1 MAVVRGLGLLA
12 ALVLLTHCA
21 QQPEPQPAATPPVQ
35 DVSPPPAAGDH
46 DAGPEVLQP
55 EPTLRTLTFGATAD
69 ATTRLAAP
77 DTAFGAE
84 STLQVRRSATL
95 ESYAIEAAVNLRFE
109 PTGIQGTVTRAVL
122 RLYALEGSPD
132 GAVLGLT
139 PSEWD
144 EATLAASF
152 RWNDYAPLGRIGS
165 VASGSWVELDVTAV
179 VGGNGALDLALEP
192 DFGSRSTTGRALVFA
207 SREHPSPALR
217 PQLVVTADAALPLP
231 EAAPSGCGAEWTTE
245 VLRPTDDAS
254 VLREQPAAVQG
265 TGPRLAVGGTTSRV
279 AYLRFAIPE
288 RAGQQPLAAR
298 LRVYAPEGGAATP
311 QLSGVDVYSWEET
324 RVPGALS
331 ISKPVQFA
339 AHPVPRGSWVEYD
352 VTGYLP
358 PRGITG
364 FVLSTEASEAL
375 QLYSREAEHPHL
387 RPQLLITRGKPCT
400 SRGEGGAVSWRRQ
413 LTEREALQSLVT
425 FPDGGFLTLG
435 MASAGTADA
444 GWTWA
449 LRRHTSDGAALWSR
463 HLTSQPAGGSVG
475 LWHLAAARDGS
486 FVAVGNYGGAPDLG
500 AGPLPAVEG
509 ERSGLLVVK
518 FSADGQV
525 LWSRGFNGGRGG
537 LGGSAVA
544 MDARGHVAVIGS
556 LMGTV
561 DFGGGPLR
569 GGQLAGSKDTS
580 QGAFLLVLDAQG
592 GYLGSAAVPHAP
604 EGTLPETSHWSAVAF
619 DSKGNV
625 LLGGHLGRGGV
636 LASPTKSVPF
646 VARYAP
652 TGALQW
658 YRRFDGLEGA
668 VHTVAAGPH
677 DELLFGGF
685 FSGRHTFAG
694 QVRESG
700 AGNDLLLGA
709 LSAEGRELWARDLPG
724 SGGGHAHELLADDTG
739 HLVVLGTVTH
749 GDLGGGPLEQGRF
762 LARYRVADGAHRWSH
777 ALGSIDAWD
786 GAPLHLAAQPGG
798 HTLLGTTLPSDAE
811 RTFTLPFDGT
821 PYRGGQGRLL
831 LQLAP

>member
-1 MAVVRGLGLLA
+1 MAAVRGLGLLA

-21 QQPEPQPAATPPVQ
+21 QQPEPQPAEAPPAQ
-35 DVSPPPAAGDH
+35 DVSPPPVAGDD
-46 DAGPEVLQP
+46 DAGPEVLPP
-55 EPTLRTLTFGATAD
+55 EPTVHTLTFGATAD
-69 ATTRLAAP
+69 ATTRLASP
-77 DTAFGAE
+77 DTAFGGE
-84 STLQVRRSATL
+84 PTLQVRRSATL
-95 ESYAIEAAVNLRFE
+95 ESYAIEAAANLRFE
-109 PTGIQGTVTRAVL
+109 PAGLQGTVTRAVL
-122 RLYALEGSPD
+122 RLYVLEGSPD
-132 GAVLGLT
+132 GAVLGLV
-139 PSEWD
+139 PPDWD
-144 EATLAASF
+144 EATLAARF
-152 RWNDYAPLGRIGS
+152 RWDDYAPLGHTGPVERGT
-165 VASGSWVELDVTAV
+165 WVELDVTAV
-179 VGGNGALDLALEP
+179 VGGDGALDVALEP

-207 SREHPSPALR
+207 SREHPSPELR
-217 PQLVVTADAALPLP
+217 PQLVVTADAAQPLP
-231 EAAPSGCGAEWTTE
+231 AAAPSGCGAVWTTE

-254 VLREQPAAVQG
+254 VLRELPAAVQG
-265 TGPRLAVGGTTSRV
+265 TGPHLQVGGTTSRV

-288 RAGQQPLAAR
+288 RAGTQPLAAR
-298 LRVYAPEGGAATP
+298 LRVYAPEGGATTP

-331 ISKPVQFA
+331 LSKSVQSA
-339 AHPVPRGSWVEYD
+339 ARPVPRGSWVEYD

-375 QLYSREAEHPHL
+375 QLYSREAEHAHL
-387 RPQLLITRGKPCT
+387 RPQLLLTRGKPCT
-400 SRGEGGAVSWRRQ
+400 SRGEGGTVAWRRQ
-413 LTEREALQSLVT
+413 LTEPEGLQSLVT

-435 MASAGTADA
+435 MAGGWPADA
-444 GWTWA
+444 AWTWA
-449 LRRHTSDGAALWSR
+449 LRRHAADGTALWSR

-475 LWHLAAARDGS
+475 LWHLAAAPDGS
-486 FVAVGNYGGAPDLG
+486 FVAVGNYGGAPNLG
-500 AGPLPAVEG
+500 AGPLPAAEG
-509 ERSGLLVVK
+509 ERRGLLVAK

-525 LWSRGFNGGRGG
+525 VWSRGFHGG
-537 LGGSAVA
+537 LGGLDGSAVA
-544 MDARGHVAVIGS
+544 VDARGNVAVIGS
-556 LMGTV
+556 RLGTV
-561 DFGGGPLR
+561 DFGRGPLR
-569 GGQLAGSKDTS
+569 GGQLGGSKDTS
-580 QGAFLLVLDAQG
+580 QGSFLLVLDAQG
-592 GYLGSAAVPHAP
+592 AYLGSAAVPGAP

-619 DSKGNV
+619 DAKGNV

-636 LASPTKSVPF
+636 LESPARNVPF

-652 TGALQW
+652 TGALRW

-668 VHTVAAGPH
+668 VHAVAAGPR
-677 DELLFGGF
+677 DEVLFGGF

-724 SGGGHAHELLADDTG
+724 SGGGHAHQVLADDTG
-739 HLVVLGTVTH
+739 HLVVLGTVSH
-749 GDLGGGPLEQGRF
+749 GDLGGGAREQGRF

-798 HTLLGTTLPSDAE
+798 HTRLGTTLPSDE
-811 RTFTLPFDGT
+811 RRTFTLPFDGT

-831 LQLAP
+831 LQVAP